1 MSDSKATRKINF
13 IEERYEDGVL
23 TSSRTGAQ
31 LPKEPPFIKLYLRDL
46 AHMRNLPVWVS
57 GILYELLKKMDY
69 SNEIVL
75 NSTVKK
81 RMAELL
87 DINFRSIDNALVKL
101 VSKKIFFR
109 LGPGV
114 YQANP
119 YIFGRGTWG
128 EVEKIR
134 LTVSYS
140 ADGEK
145 HIEAEILTN
154 EEVSREEVIEEE
166 RVMNATTHFEG
177 VLRAEKEEF
186 TSIKAKVTRT
196 PKVGKGK
203 LVGVSLFSEV

>member
-1 MSDSKATRKINF
+1 MSTSQETRKINF
-13 IEERYEDGVL
+13 LEERYEDGVL
-23 TSSRTGAQ
+23 THSRTGLT
-31 LPKEPPFIKLYLRDL
+31 LPKEPPFIKLYLKDL
-46 AHMRNLPVWVS
+46 AHIRNLPIWVS
-57 GILYELLKKMDY
+57 GVLYELLKKMDY

-75 NSTVKK
+75 NSSVKK
-81 RMAELL
+81 RIADLL
-87 DINFRSIDNALVKL
+87 KIGVRSIDNALVKL
-101 VSKKIFFR
+101 VSKKVFFR
-109 LGPGV
+109 LEPGV

-119 YIFGRGTWG
+119 YIFGRGSWAD
-128 EVEKIR
+128 VEKIR
-134 LTVSYS
+134 LTVTYS

-186 TSIKAKVTRT
+186 TSVKAKVTRT

-203 LVGVSLFSEV
+203 LAGVSLFSKV

>member
-1 MSDSKATRKINF
+1 MSGSKGTRRINF

-46 AHMRNLPVWVS
+46 AHLRNLPVWVS

-119 YIFGRGTWG
+119 YIFGRGNWG

-154 EEVSREEVIEEE
+154 EEIGREEAMAEE
-166 RVMNATTHFEG
+166 RAMNAGSPYDDELEAQRQVCTEG
-177 VLRAEKEEF
+177 PK
-186 TSIKAKVTRT
+186 KPTRT
-196 PKVGKGK
+196 KKKSVKEVAEG
-203 LVGVSLFSEV
+203 LFA